1 MSKVPTS
8 HNYNS
13 LKLARIRA
21 GISQKELALISGVP
35 VKTIGNL
42 EQGRRNINRCRVDI
56 VYQLA
61 SSLGCDMLDILNFKS
76 NSLSDN
82 WLISLIF
89 LSFYM
94 INLQNF
100 VYHPLMS
107 NRIFVLVWHIH
118 NPGVSSAPSQMHK
131 CIFFQKNNKYY
142 QAAHNKNYFCSV
154 IHMITLPY

>member
-42 EQGRRNINRCRVDI
+42 EQGQRNINRCRVDI

-82 WLISLIF
+82 
-89 LSFYM
+89 
-94 INLQNF
+94 
-100 VYHPLMS
+100 
-107 NRIFVLVWHIH
+107 
-118 NPGVSSAPSQMHK
+118 
-131 CIFFQKNNKYY
+131 
-142 QAAHNKNYFCSV
+142 
-154 IHMITLPY
+154 